1 MKAAVKPEWLK
12 SKIGRR
18 FALYVTF
25 IGAIMALILSFIISY
40 QQYKNR
46 LSFLKNELD
55 NIVASNKS
63 FIEESLWIFDTRL
76 LNLVMQGFLV
86 NGDIVFAQITDEN
99 GKVLVSYGRQ
109 DIEHDIIKT
118 VPLYHQEEEKN
129 IFLGRLTIAASKLSA
144 LREAKSSIMIT
155 LLQSLL
161 LMSLVSLSI
170 IYIFWYLVSRHLITI
185 QQYTRRI
192 TFNEPQE
199 PLVLDRPVNRHTK
212 DDELASMVEAINFMY
227 RKAMEAYRKLK
238 QETSEKIKLQQQLL
252 QVQKMESIG
261 RLAAGIA
268 HDFNNVLSVIIGYSD
283 LLLANIPVNN
293 PIRDKIKRI
302 HESGS
307 QAAALTR
314 QLLAFS
320 RKQVLEKKVISIN
333 SIIRNFLKILGKM
346 VGEDIV
352 ITTYLS
358 EESCTVEA
366 DPGQIEQVIMNLIV
380 NARDAMP
387 KGGEIV
393 IETAE
398 VQLDQHYVNKHREVK
413 PGKYVLMAISDTG
426 EGMDEDV
433 LSRIFDPFFT
443 TKEHGKGT
451 GLGLATVYGI
461 VKQHGGYIYAY
472 SEKGRGTT
480 FKIYLP
486 ACKKAAEETESKPF
500 TKALLQGNETI
511 LIVDDNASI
520 RQLIVETLKPL
531 GYTCLQAESGK
542 DALNVLRKYSGKV
555 HLLLT
560 DVVMPGMSGREL
572 AETIRKER
580 PDMKVIFM
588 SGYTENII
596 AHHGVLEEGI
606 NYISKPVTPVT
617 LTQKIRSVLDDNPVK
632 K

>member
-1 MKAAVKPEWLK
+1 MKIVIKPVWLK

-18 FALYVTF
+18 FALYVAF
-25 IGAIMALILSFIISY
+25 IGAIMAVMLSFIISY

-46 LSFLKNELD
+46 ISFLKSELD

-76 LNLVMQGFLV
+76 LKLVMQGFLV

-99 GKVLVSYGRQ
+99 GKVIVSYGKL
-109 DIEHDIIKT
+109 DIDHDIIKT
-118 VPLYHQEEEKN
+118 IPLYHQAEEKN
-129 IFLGRLTIAASKLSA
+129 IFLGKLTVAASKLSA
-144 LREAKSSIMIT
+144 VREAESSIMIT

-170 IYIFWYLVSRHLITI
+170 IYIFWNLVSRHLITI
-185 QQYTRRI
+185 QQYTRHI
-192 TFNEPQE
+192 TFKEQQQ
-199 PLVLDRPVNRHTK
+199 PLVLDRPVNKYTK
-212 DDELASMVEAINFMY
+212 DDELATTVDAINFMY
-227 RKAMEAYRKLK
+227 RKAIEAYRKL
-238 QETSEKIKLQQQLL
+238 QEETSEKIKLEQQLL

-283 LLLANIPVNN
+283 LLLATIPADD

-307 QAAALTR
+307 QAATLTR

-320 RKQVLEKKVISIN
+320 RKQVLEKKVVSIN
-333 SIIRNFLKILGKM
+333 SIIQNFLKILGKI

-352 ITTYLS
+352 ITTNLA

-366 DPGQIEQVIMNLIV
+366 DPAQIEQVIMNLIV

-387 KGGEIV
+387 NGGEII

-398 VQLDQHYVNKHREVK
+398 VHLDQQYIDKHHEVK

-433 LSRIFDPFFT
+433 MSKIFDPFFT
-443 TKEHGKGT
+443 TKEYGKGT

-461 VKQHGGYIYAY
+461 VKQHEGYIYVY

-486 ACKKAAEETESKPF
+486 ASKKALEEDGNKSTS
-500 TKALLQGNETI
+500 KALLKGSETI

-531 GYTCLQAESGK
+531 GYNCLEAASGE
-542 DALNVLRKYSGKV
+542 DAISVIRKYSGKI

-572 AETIRKER
+572 AEKIRKER
-580 PDMKVIFM
+580 PDVKVIFM
-588 SGYTENII
+588 SGYTEDII
-596 AHHGVLEEGI
+596 AHHGVLEKGI
-606 NYISKPVTPVT
+606 NYISKPLTPVT
-617 LTQKIRSVLDDNPVK
+617 LTKKIRIVLDDN
-632 K
+632 

>member
-1 MKAAVKPEWLK
+1 MKIVIKPVWLK

-18 FALYVTF
+18 FALYVAF
-25 IGAIMALILSFIISY
+25 IGAIMAVMLSFIISY

-46 LSFLKNELD
+46 VSFLKSELD

-76 LNLVMQGFLV
+76 LKLVMQGFLV

-99 GKVLVSYGRQ
+99 GKVIVSYGKL
-109 DIEHDIIKT
+109 DIDHDIIKT
-118 VPLYHQEEEKN
+118 IPLYHQAEEKN
-129 IFLGRLTIAASKLSA
+129 IFLGKLTVAASKLSA
-144 LREAKSSIMIT
+144 VREAESSIMIT

-170 IYIFWYLVSRHLITI
+170 IYIFWNLVSRHLITI
-185 QQYTRRI
+185 QQYTRHI
-192 TFNEPQE
+192 TFKEQQE
-199 PLVLDRPVNRHTK
+199 PLVLDRPVNKYTK
-212 DDELASMVEAINFMY
+212 DDELATTVDAVNFMY
-227 RKAMEAYRKLK
+227 RKAIEAYRKL
-238 QETSEKIKLQQQLL
+238 QEETSEKIKLEQQLL

-283 LLLANIPVNN
+283 LLLATIPADD

-307 QAAALTR
+307 QAATLTR

-320 RKQVLEKKVISIN
+320 RKQVLEKKVVSIN
-333 SIIRNFLKILGKM
+333 SIIQNFLKILGKI

-352 ITTYLS
+352 ITTNLS

-366 DPGQIEQVIMNLIV
+366 DPGQLEQVIMNLIV

-387 KGGEIV
+387 NGGEII

-398 VQLDQHYVNKHREVK
+398 VHLDQHYVDKHHEVK

-433 LSRIFDPFFT
+433 MSKIFDPFFT
-443 TKEHGKGT
+443 TKEYGKGT

-461 VKQHGGYIYAY
+461 VKQHEGYIYVY

-486 ACKKAAEETESKPF
+486 ASKKAPEEEGNKSTP
-500 TKALLQGNETI
+500 KALLKGSETI

-531 GYTCLQAESGK
+531 GYNCLEAASGE
-542 DALNVLRKYSGKV
+542 DAISVIRKYSGKI

-572 AETIRKER
+572 AEKIRKER
-580 PDMKVIFM
+580 PDVKVIFM
-588 SGYTENII
+588 SGYTEDII
-596 AHHGVLEEGI
+596 AHHGVLEKGI
-606 NYISKPVTPVT
+606 NYISKPITPVT
-617 LTQKIRSVLDDNPVK
+617 LTKKIRIVLDDN
-632 K
+632 